1 MGKGPKIEKHVML
14 RAVKTRL
21 FSHGGMSFA
30 NIWAHCRTYTRSAIS
45 SLACASLQQ
54 FDLLRQKFAGGKY
67 CKLYVGHSI
76 SPVYVRRAH
85 GVGHDA
91 QKGAERGKKHCFSSP
106 HAIVSPLSSLPPLSP
121 CSEAA
126 ADPRAEDVHV
136 GFLASSFLPLSSSKP
151 KL

>member
-14 RAVKTRL
+14 RTVKTRL

-30 NIWAHCRTYTRSAIS
+30 KHLGTLSYTVRDQF
-45 SLACASLQQ
+45 ASLCV
-54 FDLLRQKFAGGKY
+54 FATKFAGGKY